1 MSRPNKEFINEWPV
15 AHVPEAGPMVVDPF
29 SFLSYKNDNTTT
41 NIGTKKYRYS
51 MASPREITLASSS
64 TADPTVTSPYQY
76 IIASDHVSTINGEL
90 SYHER
95 YFIDKNVINLWTPE
109 VDGSSID
116 SMLASCDK
124 LRLRG
129 VAFATAMEQLS

>member
-1 MSRPNKEFINEWPV
+1 
-15 AHVPEAGPMVVDPF
+15 MVVDPF
-29 SFLSYKNDNTTT
+29 SFLSYKDDNTTT

-51 MASPREITLASSS
+51 MVSPREITLASSS

-129 VAFATAMEQLS
+129 IAFATAMAENYGSITNTDTKYDKNKAQSSLSY